1 MLIGGITYQNIGE
14 LKNIPASG
22 AVVLGEICRA
32 KNVGF
37 ATRNL
42 IAALNKK

>member
-1 MLIGGITYQNIGE
+1 MLIGGITYKNIGE
-14 LKNIPASG
+14 LKHIPASG

-42 IAALNKK
+42 LWALSKN